1 MIFSEFNN
9 DTIDLTIDFF
19 GFEQCAPRY
28 GFGPAIREN
37 YILHYI
43 KSGKGKFYYK
53 DESISLEAGDL
64 FLLKPNELTYYQA
77 DEEDPWS
84 YYWVGISGSKSEDY
98 FKLSKIY
105 FECFLKSSP
114 KNPTEIILQTFS
126 SIIDDTDYKINNST
140 TEQLKLLANV
150 YNLLFQLSDFAPQ
163 VQYQNATEQLC
174 LNCRHIID
182 KNYNSDSLSIQEIAD
197 QLNVNRSYLTTIF
210 NQKFKI
216 SPKEYLNQVRMKRA
230 RYLLESTYEPIK
242 FIAYSVGFSDSLYF
256 SKAFKHFYQVSPRD
270 LRKSFHKQQS
280 EDLPSDE

>member
-43 KSGKGKFYYK
+43 KSGKGKFYYN
-53 DESISLEAGDL
+53 DEEISLKAGDL

-105 FECFLKSSP
+105 FECFLKSSS
-114 KNPTEIILQTFS
+114 KNSTETILKTFS
-126 SIIDDTDYKINNST
+126 SIIDDTDHKINNPST
-140 TEQLKLLANV
+140 QQLKFLG
-150 YNLLFQLSDFAPQ
+150 YIYHLLFQLSNFAPQ
-163 VQYQNATEQLC
+163 IQYNNATEQLC

-210 NQKFKI
+210 SQKFKI

-230 RYLLESTYEPIK
+230 RQLLESTYEPIK

-256 SKAFKHFYQVSPRD
+256 SKVFKNYYQISPREFRNSLKID
-270 LRKSFHKQQS
+270 KT
-280 EDLPSDE
+280 